1 MKSIPDYNRQLFNP
15 HNPPIALKN
24 HHLHQTSQ
32 APVSPGQ
39 LTREIQKRIATHEKK
54 HNNYERQ
61 CEAREACIA
70 AVADRTTVDSEILRL
85 REETGNAKSYIACYE
100 QEIVETKEKV
110 KGVSSLVDFMAT
122 RRVKIFVGIG

>member
-1 MKSIPDYNRQLFNP
+1 M
-15 HNPPIALKN
+15 
-24 HHLHQTSQ
+24 
-32 APVSPGQ
+32 SPGQ